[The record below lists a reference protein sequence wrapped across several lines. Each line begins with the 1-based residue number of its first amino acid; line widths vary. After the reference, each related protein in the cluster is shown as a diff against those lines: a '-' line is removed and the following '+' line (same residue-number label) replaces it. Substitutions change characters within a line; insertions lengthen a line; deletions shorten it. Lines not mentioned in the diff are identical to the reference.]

1 MTRVAVAAT
10 SSIAADCARQV
21 AAAGGNA
28 VDAAIAAA
36 LVSMNTEPGVCSF
49 AGGAYVTVWA
59 PSRPPVT
66 IDGIHAVP
74 GLGLDPELLG
84 RGAVSV
90 DLDYG
95 GGMTTIVGAGSVAVP
110 GALAAF
116 EKAWQRYGQ
125 VRWPALFEPSIDVVR
140 SGFPLSASCHYYLGY
155 CGELIYG
162 RSDEGYRALH
172 DENDKVLPAGSTIRV
187 PNLADSL
194 EMIAEQGARVFYE
207 GELARAMSDH
217 VRRGEGA
224 LTLEDLS
231 QYEAIERP
239 ALTADV
245 GDWRIATNPPP
256 AVGGAIL
263 TAMLLACANIDGR
276 SWDRHSLATLIRA
289 HRACLDFRRDRLDL
303 ADDVGAESAQ
313 LIAAA
318 GDGKLLGSWASSS
331 TIHTSAVDDEGL
343 GCAIT
348 ASAGYGSG
356 EMPVGTGLW
365 LNNGLGEVELNRRGV
380 DALAPGSRMPS
391 NMAPCVARADKAVL
405 AIGTPGAD
413 RITTAVHQVIVNALQ
428 MGMPLAEAVA
438 HPRLHVDLRGDYD
451 RIAAEPGL
459 DLPDL
464 DLPVEP
470 FDSLN
475 MYFGGVCA
483 AKHERDLG
491 FDVAADPRRESGT
504 CIAGD

>member
-10 SSIAADCARQV
+10 SNIAADCAREV
-21 AAAGGNA
+21 TAAGGNA
-28 VDAAIAAA
+28 VDCAIAAA
-36 LVSMNTEPGVCSF
+36 VVSMNTEPGVCSF

-59 PSRPPVT
+59 PGQPPVT

-74 GLGLDPELLG
+74 GLGLDSDLLG
-84 RGAVSV
+84 QGATSV

-95 GGMTTIVGAGSVAVP
+95 GGMTTIVGPGSVAVP

-116 EKAWQRYGQ
+116 EKAWRRYGR

-140 SGFPLSASCHYYLGY
+140 RGFPLSGSCHYYLGY

-162 RSDEGYRALH
+162 RSDEGYHALH
-172 DENDKVLPAGSTIRV
+172 DENGKVLPAGSTIHV
-187 PNLADSL
+187 PHLADSL
-194 EMIAEQGARVFYE
+194 ELIAEQGAGVFYQ
-207 GELARAMSDH
+207 GDLARAMSDH
-217 VRRGEGA
+217 VRRGAGA

-231 QYEAIERP
+231 QYEAFERP

-245 GDWRIATNPPP
+245 GSWRIATNPPP

-263 TAMLLACANIDGR
+263 TAMLLACANIAGR
-276 SWDRHSLATLIRA
+276 DWDRRSLETLIRA

-318 GDGKLLGSWASSS
+318 GEGKLLDTWASSS

-356 EMPVGTGLW
+356 EMPAGTGLW

-380 DALAPGSRMPS
+380 EALAPGSRMPS
-391 NMAPCVARADKAVL
+391 NMAPCVARADGAVL

-413 RITTAVHQVIVNALQ
+413 RITTAAHQVIVNALQ

-438 HPRLHVDLRGDYD
+438 HPRLHVDLRGEYD

-459 DLPDL
+459 DLPDV
-464 DLPVEP
+464 DLPIEL

-483 AKHERDLG
+483 AKHDRDSG

-504 CIAGD
+504 CIAGE